1 MTPIYL
7 IQIPIETTCDPGT
20 LLDIAIELGAQAA
33 AEATECANS
42 SLETT
47 VDEQEILVRPA
58 GLTSLERELLEA
70 LKFMTA
76 YSALSAGGCIGDES
90 VLADVMIHP
99 YGEHNIVQPT
109 IDMAR
114 AAIANAKAK
123 AKAGGAK

>member
-20 LLDIAIELGAQAA
+20 LLDIAIELGGQAA

-42 SLETT
+42 SLEAT

-58 GLTSLERELLEA
+58 GLTDLERDLLAALELVIPFLEF
-70 LKFMTA
+70 KERQ
-76 YSALSAGGCIGDES
+76 G
-90 VLADVMIHP
+90 VLTDA
-99 YGEHNIVQPT
+99 
-109 IDMAR
+109 AR
-114 AAIANAKAK
+114 AAVAK

>member
-1 MTPIYL
+1 VTPIYL

-58 GLTSLERELLEA
+58 GLTSLERELLAA
-70 LKFMTA
+70 LTHIINA
-76 YSALSAGGCIGDES
+76 RDHYA
-90 VLADVMIHP
+90 
-99 YGEHNIVQPT
+99 EHNEYPPHPLGPNNDQCFDDWAADLAERAL
-109 IDMAR
+109 DM
-114 AAIANAKAK
+114 
-123 AKAGGAK
+123 AGGAK